1 MSRYNSR
8 TRGINKNEQW
18 EKILEERGVKE
29 IEQYTTPRLKNPTE
43 EQLSRIQ
50 TRDYIWKSG
59 DRLWRLSAR
68 ELGDPRLWWVLAK
81 LNNKPTEALFEAG
94 DIVKIPLNIGIALEV
109 LT

>member
-8 TRGINKNEQW
+8 TRGINRNEQW
-18 EKILEERGVKE
+18 EKILEDRGVKE
-29 IEQYTTPRLKNPTE
+29 IEQYTTPRFKSPTE
-43 EQLSRIQ
+43 EQLARIQ
-50 TRDYIWKSG
+50 TKEHIWNSG
-59 DRLWRLSAR
+59 DRLWRIAAR

-94 DIVKIPLNIGIALEV
+94 DVVKIPLNIGIALEV

>member
-81 LNNKPTEALFEAG
+81 QQAHRG
-94 DIVKIPLNIGIALEV
+94 IVRSRRYREDTIKHRNC
-109 LT
+109 T